1 MMFQPKAWC
10 DESVMK
16 VWVEHEWGNV
26 FTNPPRSG
34 SSGKTFVADVHRAQQ
49 TNKVKNLLQIKKALL
64 INVPPGCTSG
74 VQPSAQSIFTFGNA
88 QNNTLTSQHGGFEF
102 LRGDFSRIF

>member
-1 MMFQPKAWC
+1 MRVRITFRGKGRRISANEKSCWDRRVNMMFQPEEWC

-34 SSGKTFVADVHRAQQ
+34 SSGKIFVADVHRAQQ
-49 TNKVKNLLQIKKALL
+49 TNKVKNLPQIKKALY
-64 INVPPGCTSG
+64 
-74 VQPSAQSIFTFGNA
+74 
-88 QNNTLTSQHGGFEF
+88 
-102 LRGDFSRIF
+102 